1 MVLKIE
7 NEEFYNGK
15 YYNSKI
21 NHKFRVR
28 CSVHKEETI
37 KQKKYWNWFWKKENI
52 KNNGGH
58 WTICWLVMDNLVQVY
73 YSYASVSLTVN
84 DIILEY

>member
-15 YYNSKI
+15 DYNSKI

-37 KQKKYWNWFWKKENI
+37 KQKILKLVLKK
-52 KNNGGH
+52 KR
-58 WTICWLVMDNLVQVY
+58 T
-73 YSYASVSLTVN
+73 
-84 DIILEY
+84 

>member
-1 MVLKIE
+1 MALKIE

-15 YYNSKI
+15 DYNSKI

-37 KQKKYWNWFWKKENI
+37 KQKNIETGFEKKENI

-58 WTICWLVMDNLVQVY
+58 
-73 YSYASVSLTVN
+73 
-84 DIILEY
+84 